1 MKRLFEDPDRIIKL
15 PRLIALAVQEMLVE
29 IDVSGEHTTA
39 DETVNLIEEVF
50 SHLGR
55 VWVAEYL
62 KQGAFDE
69 NLNRYLFETLGRN
82 VSIGL
87 WISMSRRIRS
97 LFKDNAKITI
107 MSGLDDQDFGEQGD
121 NEHPVSQL
129 ISYRNSFSHGSMK
142 AVVDD
147 IREHRQLIEDVLM
160 NLPCLIEQP
169 MQVVVD
175 ENGTCL
181 QADGLW
187 EPVKKAPSNAL
198 PLQPYVQS
206 QKNEELLEFYPLL
219 YVAQNEDA
227 YELHC
232 TSAKNTQHPV
242 SKLFERESLR
252 IWYERYER
260 ESQGHLDFT
269 EVLSKKTLI
278 EIPKKAFGQ
287 LKDVISDHS
296 KNLILIRAYPGC
308 GKSAAIAGL
317 IDSKLKLLPKD
328 RFSAVALY
336 EVKTDH
342 LSQSGMTFANFLL
355 RKIEKVLQLE
365 EGYYKLKAD
374 SVVEKLDEAFE
385 DLSVA
390 NKEIL
395 LGIEDLHLG
404 QSLYRGEPVSVLDL
418 YRKLPGKP
426 VTVVSTVLF
435 GSVAGPLFFDEVID
449 WPVVEANSVEKED
462 LATVIKSLLDSSFT
476 LRQEVL
482 KVLSIQSSAVDCFTV
497 CDALEGSGHE
507 NIFEPA
513 VERALCDLKPLL
525 SVEREAE
532 TRIRKWQLYSSK
544 VGETLKEMENL

>member
-260 ESQGHLDFT
+260 ESHGHLDFN

-287 LKDVISDHS
+287 LKDVISDTPSDIHPFVQTE
-296 KNLILIRAYPGC
+296 ILSYPLPSQHASTMVLQNSSC
-308 GKSAAIAGL
+308 GKSCRSTGRLRWEVGVAHREQL
-317 IDSKLKLLPKD
+317 V
-328 RFSAVALY
+328 FS
-336 EVKTDH
+336 
-342 LSQSGMTFANFLL
+342 
-355 RKIEKVLQLE
+355 
-365 EGYYKLKAD
+365 
-374 SVVEKLDEAFE
+374 
-385 DLSVA
+385 
-390 NKEIL
+390 
-395 LGIEDLHLG
+395 
-404 QSLYRGEPVSVLDL
+404 
-418 YRKLPGKP
+418 
-426 VTVVSTVLF
+426 
-435 GSVAGPLFFDEVID
+435 
-449 WPVVEANSVEKED
+449 
-462 LATVIKSLLDSSFT
+462 
-476 LRQEVL
+476 
-482 KVLSIQSSAVDCFTV
+482 
-497 CDALEGSGHE
+497 
-507 NIFEPA
+507 PA
-513 VERALCDLKPLL
+513 
-525 SVEREAE
+525 
-532 TRIRKWQLYSSK
+532 Q
-544 VGETLKEMENL
+544 